1 MLQSGPGGCRAQTE
15 APMSASA
22 AARAAGSVAIRV
34 AARDSTPTH
43 RRRPN
48 PARRSGVIANAAA
61 EGAPADEANNP
72 TRTNAGPAAVRFGV
86 RAELDYG
93 EALMVVGGAKEL
105 GSWEPEGGFA
115 LTWSDGNVWT
125 GELATLTNDAPENS
139 VHSTAVEFK
148 LVVVK
153 PDWGGYSWEDGEN
166 RLLDMELVRTGCEV
180 SGAFGGHVKVNAV
193 EGGAAPAA
201 GGSAEP
207 PPPLTHAQKA
217 AERAIANVQEY
228 PSAVVQPAPPA
239 PPPPPPPPPDV
250 PFTENE
256 PSQQTPATEVQA
268 AATPPQPT
276 MTIPKIDLPPPPP
289 PATKE
294 WQGGGPE
301 WKWERDKDH
310 ELAMME
316 AARNRSD
323 GGVNLPEGPAKYI
336 AAGDKEALS
345 WLKKLEL
352 IQSILGQNHKIT
364 LARLGAASVYL
375 RWISTGALFCAE
387 DGNHHRPNRPA
398 EIARDIF
405 VSIETVAGELYKHG
419 AEVGEGER
427 QMMRQIHPWLPS
439 FSSEFAC
446 AEPLTRIRNIA
457 HRSDISE
464 DLKKQIK
471 HTIQNKLHRNAG
483 PDDLVATEAFIKRIT
498 VDAHPGECP
507 QEFVDEF
514 MLFYDELRRFFNC
527 SGAIERLDAM
537 YDTFED
543 ETRAQVQEL
552 KDAMRALDDG
562 SAGHDGLTGGEGQ
575 AIIRALN
582 ASVAVRVI
590 FTGGLST
597 GMRNDAPN
605 EAVSQRQAW
614 RLAEIALEELAF
626 VVLARAL
633 QSAGAGV
640 EGEGDE
646 KTSYY
651 ANSLNSGDAAM
662 WGCAAACA
670 ATGLRHMAMSMWR
683 PMECNAVARE
693 LEAWVR
699 YGSPITTQEDALRC
713 RASLQRARR
722 LVEAHTQALIDGF
735 GDMPVGM
742 GRAFGLQEHQG
753 GTFVDAV
760 IRANVS
766 FQLSR
771 LISPM
776 LRAAT
781 FAAGSDTAGYD
792 SIVLGGPVV
801 GILQEC
807 DRLEPGAVDTMWHKG
822 KVAPVVALVW
832 GADGDEEVSAA
843 GNQVRGV
850 LLARDLPHLSHLAI
864 RARQEQVALA
874 TTEDEETRNYAK
886 YLVGQW
892 VFFHVTPEGVILAPA
907 SDAQIAEY
915 EAGAARSKPASEP
928 PAAPA
933 PAPAA
938 AAPEPVPEPEEDV
951 KKKGKGKKDKGK
963 GKKDKGKGKGNKGK
977 DAPTTK
983 APETKVTAQG
993 TVQFSNKLECGPLGD
1008 ATKETG
1014 GAKASVCGELTHF
1027 AERPEAGFKA
1037 PPGVF
1042 VPFGVMETCMRDAG
1056 KGDELTSLIA
1066 ELDAAT
1072 APQDPDPAAIED
1084 ACKAV
1089 RDLIECVPF
1098 PADLAAQIAAA
1109 MPTNSWVV
1117 VRSSANVEDLAGMSA
1132 AGLYESV
1139 LGVSTSS
1146 SAELGSAVQE
1156 VWASLYSRRAVL
1168 ARRAAGLKQAD
1179 AHMAVLVQEMAPANI
1194 SFVLHTAAVSGADN
1208 TRGADGVAPSR
1219 TLEAEI
1225 AVGLGETLASGAR
1238 GTPWRL
1244 EVDQTSG
1251 EVRTTAFASL
1261 GTAIIMHAHAMHMG
1275 IQTAAVDYSAQ
1286 ELSTDKEKRDTL
1298 GRRLAAVG
1306 AALEA
1311 EYGAPQDIEGCLV
1324 GDEVYIVQS
1333 RPQPL

>member
-1 MLQSGPGGCRAQTE
+1 MNTS
-15 APMSASA
+15 AP
-22 AARAAGSVAIRV
+22 ARAAGSVAIRV
-34 AARDSTPTH
+34 VACESTSNH
-43 RRRPN
+43 RRRAHR
-48 PARRSGVIANAAA
+48 ARRSRVIATAAA
-61 EGAPADEANNP
+61 EGAEEANDP
-72 TRTNAGPAAVRFGV
+72 TQTPAGPAAVRFGI

-93 EALMVVGGAKEL
+93 EALIVVGGAKEL
-105 GSWEPEGGFA
+105 GSWEPESGFA
-115 LTWSDGNVWT
+115 LTWSDGNVWQ
-125 GELATLTNDAPENS
+125 GDLATLTNDAPENS

-153 PDWGGYSWEDGEN
+153 PDWGGYWWEEGEN
-166 RLLDMELVRTGCEV
+166 RLIDMELVRTGCEV

-193 EGGAAPAA
+193 EGGATPAA
-201 GGSAEP
+201 GSE
-207 PPPLTHAQKA
+207 PLTHAQKA
-217 AERAIANVQEY
+217 AQRAVANVQEY
-228 PSAVVQPAPPA
+228 PEAVMQAAPP

-250 PFTENE
+250 PFTENA
-256 PSQQTPATEVQA
+256 PTDQSPATAAEV
-268 AATPPQPT
+268 ATPPQPV
-276 MTIPKIDLPPPPP
+276 MVIPKINLPPPPP

-301 WKWERDKDH
+301 WKWHRDKDQ
-310 ELAMME
+310 ERAKME
-316 AARNRSD
+316 EARNRSD

-336 AAGDKEALS
+336 AAGDKEAPS
-345 WLKKLEL
+345 WLQKLEL
-352 IQSILGQNHKIT
+352 IQSILGQGHRIT

-405 VSIETVAGELYKHG
+405 VSLETVAGELYKHG
-419 AEVGEGER
+419 AEVGEAER

-446 AEPLTRIRNIA
+446 SEPLTRIRNIA

-483 PDDLVATEAFIKRIT
+483 PEDLVATEAFIKRIT

-507 QEFVDEF
+507 QAFVDEF
-514 MLFYDELRRFFNC
+514 MLFYDELKRFFNC

-543 ETRAQVQEL
+543 ETRARVQEL
-552 KDAMRALDDG
+552 KEAMWALDDG
-562 SAGHDGLTGGEGQ
+562 SAGHDGLTGNEGQ
-575 AIIRALN
+575 AILRALR
-582 ASVAVRVI
+582 ASIDVRGI

-597 GMRNDAPN
+597 GMRNDAPD

-614 RLAEIALEELAF
+614 RLAEIAIEELAF

-646 KTSYY
+646 KTSHF
-651 ANSLNSGDAAM
+651 ANALNSGDASM
-662 WGCAAACA
+662 WGCAAAA
-670 ATGLRHMAMSMWR
+670 AAGGMRHMALSMWR
-683 PMECNAVARE
+683 PMECDAVARE
-693 LEAWVR
+693 LEAWVQH
-699 YGSPITTQEDALRC
+699 GSPIATQEDALRC

-735 GDMPVGM
+735 GDTPVGL
-742 GRAFGLQEHQG
+742 GKSFGIQEHVG

-771 LISPM
+771 LISPV

-781 FAAGSDTAGYD
+781 WAAGSDNAGYD
-792 SIVLGGPVV
+792 AIVLGGPVV

-807 DRLEPGAVDTMWHKG
+807 DRLEPGAVKENWHKG
-822 KVAPVVALVW
+822 RVAPVVALVW

-843 GNQVRGV
+843 GKQVRGV
-850 LLARDLPHLSHLAI
+850 VLARDLPHLSHLAI
-864 RARQEQVALA
+864 RARQEQVPLA
-874 TTEDEETRNYAK
+874 STEDEETRNYAR

-907 SDAQIAEY
+907 TDAQIAAY
-915 EAGAARSKPASEP
+915 EADAARISKAEP
-928 PAAPA
+928 PTAAPTA
-933 PAPAA
+933 P
-938 AAPEPVPEPEEDV
+938 APEPVPETNAEAESMDDVAWEKNV
-951 KKKGKGKKDKGK
+951 KKKGKGKKGK
-963 GKKDKGKGKGNKGK
+963 GQKEKVKKTSTPEPKV
-977 DAPTTK
+977 A
-983 APETKVTAQG
+983 ETKVTAQG
-993 TVQFSNKLECGPLGD
+993 TVQFSDKLECRPLGD

-1042 VPFGVMETCMRDAG
+1042 VPFGVMETCMREAG
-1056 KGDELTSLIA
+1056 KGDELTKLIA
-1066 ELDAAT
+1066 ALDAAA
-1072 APQDPDPAAIED
+1072 APDDPDPAAIED

-1146 SAELGSAVQE
+1146 AAELGSAVQE
-1156 VWASLYSRRAVL
+1156 VWASLYSRRAVM

-1179 AHMAVLVQEMAPANI
+1179 AHMAVLVQEMAPATV

-1208 TRGADGVAPSR
+1208 TRGADGFAPSR

-1244 EVDQTSG
+1244 EIDQTSG
-1251 EVRTTAFASL
+1251 DVRTTAFASL
-1261 GTAIIMHAHAMHMG
+1261 STAIMMHEHAMHLGMK
-1275 IQTAAVDYSAQ
+1275 TVAVDYSRQ
-1286 ELSTDKEKRDTL
+1286 ELSTDREQRDTL

-1311 EYGAPQDIEGCLV
+1311 EYGAPQDIEGCVV
-1324 GDEVYIVQS
+1324 GDDVYIVQS